1 MKKNVCAHKKVCCLF
16 LFMFVLL
23 LGFLLLLSAFKILG
37 LFMVFNSK
45 VCFLLLFCFFFA
57 KLHVHI
63 TFFIRFISC
72 ILLLTL
78 KLTLFCCYGRGS
90 WLLIA
95 EGPFLFFWFLVRLK
109 TARCSSFVFFSNT
122 LIEPLINACHVLE
135 RGHGSDKGESFGGRV

>member
-95 EGPFLFFWFLVRLK
+95 EGPFLFFLVLS
-109 TARCSSFVFFSNT
+109 TLEDCQVQLVCFFQQHFDRT
-122 LIEPLINACHVLE
+122 V
-135 RGHGSDKGESFGGRV
+135 DKCLPCLGAWAWV